1 MDEKP
6 NPTTRRRRPHPAR
19 GARQV
24 TGATSGLAALVL
36 TGAMVAA
43 HSVSSATVAAAD
55 PAPTT
60 TTTTARATTTTTT
73 ASTSRYSAA
82 AAAPSWS
89 VTTRSHGS

>member
-6 NPTTRRRRPHPAR
+6 NPTHRRRRPHPAR

-43 HSVSSATVAAAD
+43 HSVSSATVAAD